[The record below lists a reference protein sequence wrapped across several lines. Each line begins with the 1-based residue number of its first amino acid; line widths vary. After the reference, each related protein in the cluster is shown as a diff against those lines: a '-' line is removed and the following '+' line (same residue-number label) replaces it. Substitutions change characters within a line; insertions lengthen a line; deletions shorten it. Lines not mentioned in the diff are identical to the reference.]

1 MSTITPLPPV
11 SERAHLPS
19 VGIRSSLYRL
29 NVDQYERLVE
39 TGVLGTQ
46 PVELID
52 GLLVRKMGKRPPHV
66 IACEATRDLLLPLIP
81 QGWRLTVEAP
91 IRVPEFD
98 EPEPDLAIVRGT
110 RAQYEDGHPGPAD
123 VGILIEVADTTLDRD
138 RGEKESAYARG
149 GVPVYWI
156 VNLVDRQL
164 EIGTG
169 PTLDGYRERRIVL
182 PGETASLVLD
192 GTEIGPI
199 DVSAILPRDRS
210 APNTLRLSSEEK

>member
-11 SERAHLPS
+11 SEAAHLPS
-19 VGIRSSLYRL
+19 VGVLSSLYRM
-29 NVDQYERLVE
+29 NVDQYERLVA
-39 TGVLGTQ
+39 TGVLGAQ

-110 RAQYEDGHPGPAD
+110 REQYENRHPGPAD

-138 RGEKESAYARG
+138 RGEKQSAYARG
-149 GVPVYWI
+149 GVSVYWI

-164 EIGTG
+164 EICTW
-169 PTLDGYRERRIVL
+169 PTPDGYRERRIVL
-182 PGETASLVLD
+182 PGETASLFLD
-192 GTEIGPI
+192 GTEIGQI
-199 DVSAILPRDRS
+199 DVSVILPRNRS
-210 APNTLRLSSEEK
+210 ASNTPRLSGE